1 MTNKIMMTVAWLLCC
16 GLNINASENADHTYS
31 EESVANLKSYVQ
43 GICLAA
49 PIWPSTHKE
58 IPTIHKIVKDG
69 NIPNDKFFRAI
80 VEVAETFLSAQ
91 TNGNGKILPTNG
103 YGGHSVI
110 VLMSELGFSEFLPW
124 LEKQGNESQW
134 AGVRQN
140 AAVSYVKIA
149 GLDATPFVQKILSG
163 SEEKYDIGCKRV
175 VAKEFFEQ
183 VAKAEASKAPQA
195 KIDAAYKMLIEQAQ
209 SVSYVGHAD
218 QIDRFFSERLEGY
231 RASTQ
236 RQRVVD
242 RFINSTNEFA
252 RANFRKKQEELQK
265 TPKADHADLSKRFPG
280 LAEVKLED
288 AKQTEAPSPAED
300 K

>member
-1 MTNKIMMTVAWLLCC
+1 MKQKQLIMVAWILCRAFT
-16 GLNINASENADHTYS
+16 LRALASVEGDNLEA
-31 EESVANLKSYVQ
+31 SVNELKGYVKS
-43 GICLAA
+43 ICLA
-49 PIWPSTHKE
+49 PPFWPNENKE
-58 IPTIHKIVKDG
+58 ISTIQNFVKDRSLSDEAY
-69 NIPNDKFFRAI
+69 IEAI
-80 VEVAETFLSAQ
+80 EEVAREFLTPRTTA
-91 TNGNGKILPTNG
+91 NGKILPTNG

-110 VLMSELGFSEFLPW
+110 FLMGELGSSNFLPW
-124 LEKQGNESQW
+124 LEKQANESQW
-134 AGVRQN
+134 AGVRED
-140 AAVSYVKIA
+140 AAVSYVKID

-163 SEEKYDIGCKRV
+163 SEEMYDIGCKRV

-183 VAKAEASKAPQA
+183 VAKAESSKAPQA

-218 QIDRFFSERLEGY
+218 QIDRFLSERLEGY

-288 AKQTEAPSPAED
+288 EQQTEAPSPAED